1 MRVGRHPLLGGG
13 DADGLKQLQREAAEF
28 RPLRRHRLRPRDG
41 PLAEIGVPVGERF
54 NELLAHGAH
63 RVHRAHRVLHDHPD
77 VGAAKRRP
85 VLRPDVGE
93 LTSEPADRAGR
104 AGVGAGQSQNGA
116 CEHAFSR
123 PGATARSTPWRTS
136 VAPKATRRFRISRI
150 GAGRAEGSDAAEE
163 SGAGTPPGIGGI
175 VMRRK
180 TSKGL
185 GKEEMRTA
193 RVRGAR
199 TALSALPARSAGVRP
214 GGGQR
219 GYLKLS
225 TSAERSSEP

>member
-1 MRVGRHPLLGGG
+1 MSCSPTVRIGFIALIASCTTIPISAPRS
-13 DADGLKQLQREAAEF
+13 AAQSFGLMSESSRPSQRIEPVVRA
-28 RPLRRHRLRPRDG
+28 L
-41 PLAEIGVPVGERF
+41 VPANPKMERASTLF
-54 NELLAHGAH
+54 
-63 RVHRAHRVLHDHPD
+63 PD
-77 VGAAKRRP
+77 
-85 VLRPDVGE
+85 PD
-93 LTSEPADRAGR
+93 SPISAWM
-104 AGVGAGQSQNGA
+104 
-116 CEHAFSR
+116 R

-150 GAGRAEGSDAAEE
+150 GAGREEGSDAAEE